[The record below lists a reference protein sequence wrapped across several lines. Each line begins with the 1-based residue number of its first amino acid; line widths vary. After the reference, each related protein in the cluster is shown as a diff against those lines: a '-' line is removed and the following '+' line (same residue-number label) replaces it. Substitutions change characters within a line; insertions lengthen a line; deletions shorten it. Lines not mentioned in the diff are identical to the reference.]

1 MNVFKTGQAYWTSR
15 GAWRVKSELSGKLA
29 TLFSAKF
36 IDIECHSL
44 LESSDLGA
52 SWNAFKQI
60 VDAQSGQLEREP
72 FSVS

>member
-1 MNVFKTGQAYWTSR
+1 MYLKLGKPIGLR
-15 GAWRVKSELSGKLA
+15 GEPGEEKSELSGKSA

-36 IDIECHSL
+36 IDIECHSQ

-60 VDAQSGQLEREP
+60 VDAQSGQLEGEP